1 MDHHL
6 FVPLLRAL
14 APGLGAFGAYRAEGA
29 LAWCD
34 SAAALPAA
42 LDAARLPVVA
52 PTSLGAVDAFA
63 WGEIGADRLLAVRD
77 PAGALRAWLLCTPD
91 DPMLPLPPADAL
103 AAQLAPALTLLAAQW
118 ARAEVLERAARDV
131 PAAVGG
137 APGLAT
143 TTAGAAIAAAAAAP
157 ESSPVTEAAAAPEPE
172 RTEAPEAQG
181 AAAAASTPAEVPSPP
196 AEPARAA
203 EPVRATS
210 AVPLPPSRDA
220 TAATESAEGLVDAHA
235 VDTAL
240 DRIVAELGCEG
251 ALAYVPG
258 CAFARVRSRGE
269 LPAVDTDRLLELSR
283 QHLWPALAE
292 RRRRVVL
299 NRFGVT
305 KDSPIEPFRMMCAPL
320 HARGRLIGIVV
331 AFNPRTAGRFV
342 PPDAKRL
349 ERLGLALTRLVA
361 RAFDNGTG
369 VLTRQ
374 AFEQRL
380 LAQLETFRHRARC
393 VLYAN
398 VDRFH
403 VVNGAL
409 GLAGGDAVLG
419 EIATRLVDS
428 GLPEHSFV
436 GRLSGDRFVAFLE
449 NCSLSGART
458 WAARVQRAVE
468 AIPAPEVG
476 SAITMSFG
484 IAPLTDGMHPAR
496 ALAAAETACKAAK
509 DRGRARIEIFADTD
523 ASMVQRHAD
532 LRTYRG
538 LCAALEQGQFQLHAQ
553 PIRRL
558 RGSAPDEFEL
568 LVRMLGPE
576 GQVLPPDQFLS
587 AATRYQLLD
596 RLDQWVLM
604 QAVSMLEAYVQS
616 GGRRARFWLNVSGQS
631 LRDRD
636 FTDLARSVLKGG
648 RLPAGTVNFEIT
660 ENAAI
665 GNLAAAK
672 RFVSRLGDVGCAI
685 KLDDFGTG
693 LCSLTYL
700 KELAV
705 SGVKIDGSFVRGVL
719 EDTRSRSLVTGVL
732 HIAQQL
738 QLETTAECVEQME
751 VGAQLAAMGVD
762 YGQGYAYGRPEPL
775 TGVLEALRG
784 GRQPATSTAA

>member
-1 MDHHL
+1 MDHEL
-6 FVPLLRAL
+6 YVPLLRAL
-14 APGLGAFGAYRAEGA
+14 APGLGAIGAYRADGARDWDEPAGA
-29 LAWCD
+29 L
-34 SAAALPAA
+34 PPA
-42 LDAARLPVVA
+42 LDAARLPHVVPQA
-52 PTSLGAVDAFA
+52 GDAAAFP
-63 WGEIGADRLLAVRD
+63 WGDLGADRLLAIRD
-77 PAGALRAWLLCTPD
+77 AAGTLRAWLLCTPD
-91 DPMLPLPPADAL
+91 DPMLPLPPASAL
-103 AAQLAPALTLLAAQW
+103 AERLAPALKLLAVHA
-118 ARAEVLERAARDV
+118 ARAGALASRAPELD
-131 PAAVGG
+131 AACAAPV
-137 APGLAT
+137 ASTATSITAADPGL
-143 TTAGAAIAAAAAAP
+143 
-157 ESSPVTEAAAAPEPE
+157 PVVAAPEPE
-172 RTEAPEAQG
+172 RTPLATQG
-181 AAAAASTPAEVPSPP
+181 AAAAASRPARVSAAAPALGAAIPAAPAIPTVSAPTPATATVP
-196 AEPARAA
+196 
-203 EPVRATS
+203 V
-210 AVPLPPSRDA
+210 PPSGDA
-220 TAATESAEGLVDAHA
+220 VATDAVEGLVDASA
-235 VDTAL
+235 VDVAL
-240 DRIVAELGCEG
+240 DRIVADVGCEG
-251 ALAYVPG
+251 ALVYVPG
-258 CAFARVRSRGE
+258 CAFARVRSRTD
-269 LPAVDTDRLLELSR
+269 LPAVDTDRLLELAR
-283 QHLWPALAE
+283 QHLWPAIAE

-305 KDSPIEPFRMMCAPL
+305 KDAPVEPFRMMCAPL
-320 HARGRLIGIVV
+320 HARGRMVGILV
-331 AFNPRTAGRFV
+331 AFNPRTSGRFV

-349 ERLGLALTRLVA
+349 ERLGLALTKLVA
-361 RAFDNGTG
+361 RAFDDGTG

-374 AFEQRL
+374 AFEQRM

-419 EIATRLVDS
+419 EIAARLVDS

-449 NCSLSGART
+449 NCSLAGART

-476 SAITMSFG
+476 SALTISFG
-484 IAPLTDGMHPAR
+484 IAPVTEGMHPSR

-538 LCAALEQGQFQLHAQ
+538 LCAALEQGHFQLHAQ

-558 RGSAPDEFEL
+558 RGAAPDEFEI
-568 LVRMLGPE
+568 LVRMLGE
-576 GQVLPPDQFLS
+576 DGQVLSPDRFLS

-596 RLDQWVLM
+596 RLDQWVLL
-604 QAVSMLEAYVQS
+604 QATSMLEPHVQA

-672 RFVSRLGDVGCAI
+672 RFVARLGEVGCAI

-719 EDTRSRSLVTGVL
+719 YDTRSRSLVTGVL

-738 QLETTAECVEQME
+738 QLETTAECVEAAE
-751 VGAQLAAMGVD
+751 VCAQLAAMGVD
-762 YGQGYAYGRPEPL
+762 YGQGYAYGRPVPL
-775 TGVLEALRG
+775 AGVLESLRA
-784 GRQPATSTAA
+784 RAPTTSSAA